1 MTYYEGIENVKE
13 LEEVN
18 HVNDHLAN
26 GWVLLTI
33 KEESKT
39 SVDPVTSLPVHEM
52 SIVYILG
59 YRGKVQAQ
67 VQSQVQQPVVT
78 QQEFVVTVDHLGQ
91 LPWKEGKY
99 GEWVFSDAG
108 KYTEPALTPN
118 QKKIHAWLLQK
129 LKEGWSESETYKYKL
144 SGEFIGK
151 QKR

>member
-18 HVNDHLAN
+18 LVNDHLAN

-39 SVDPVTSLPVHEM
+39 SVDPVSSLPVHEI

-59 YRGKVQAQ
+59 YRGKVQ
-67 VQSQVQQPVVT
+67 SQVQQPVAT
-78 QQEFVVTVDHLGQ
+78 QTQPPEFVVTVDHLGQ
-91 LPWKEGKY
+91 LPWKEGQY

-129 LKEGWSESETYKYKL
+129 LKEGWSESETYKYKV
-144 SGEFIGK
+144 SGDFISK
-151 QKR
+151 KKR